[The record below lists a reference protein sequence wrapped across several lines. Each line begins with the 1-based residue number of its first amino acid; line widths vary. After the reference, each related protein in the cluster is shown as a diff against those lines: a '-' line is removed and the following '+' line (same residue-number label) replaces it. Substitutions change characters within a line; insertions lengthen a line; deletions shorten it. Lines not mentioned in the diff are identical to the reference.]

1 MVGDRRGGAD
11 RRLGAG
17 HGRAGT
23 SSDRTA
29 RAPSAVPTLTSGH
42 RAVAGH
48 GPTTPGGPGAHPASV
63 THLDGR
69 RSYDAPVVP
78 APSVPDTGEPGVLAL
93 SPGGRRARLVATAV
107 VLALLLGGTLW
118 GNDSEFPF
126 GPFRMYSTRAD
137 PDRPVVS
144 TSVVGVTA
152 DGVEVRELLG
162 LLAESYAEGHPGAG
176 PLVAVRVVQR
186 RHALDEGRRTGEVTE
201 SVVVDHAVS
210 TGPEGTP

>member
-1 MVGDRRGGAD
+1 M
-11 RRLGAG
+11 
-17 HGRAGT
+17 
-23 SSDRTA
+23 
-29 RAPSAVPTLTSGH
+29 
-42 RAVAGH
+42 
-48 GPTTPGGPGAHPASV
+48 

-78 APSVPDTGEPGVLAL
+78 APPVPDTGEPGVLTL
-93 SPGGRRARLVATAV
+93 SPTGRRVRLAATAV

-152 DGVEVRELLG
+152 DGDEVRLSGGEVGLRRAEFEGQLDRIVEDPRLLG
-162 LLAESYAEGHPGAG
+162 LLADSYAEANPSA
-176 PLVAVRVVQR
+176 PELLSVQVVQR
-186 RHALDEGRRTGEVTE
+186 RFELVDGVQTGDYEDR
-201 SVVVDHAVS
+201 VVVEHELED
-210 TGPEGTP
+210 GE